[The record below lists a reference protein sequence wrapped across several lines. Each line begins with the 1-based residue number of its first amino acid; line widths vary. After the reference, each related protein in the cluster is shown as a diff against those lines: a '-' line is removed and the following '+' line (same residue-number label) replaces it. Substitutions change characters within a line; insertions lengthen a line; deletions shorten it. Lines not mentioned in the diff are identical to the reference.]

1 MFEEKRWQYFPGRV
15 SEGDRARLAYMP
27 TICDL
32 LEKVKKDYGE
42 CEAIGNDEVKY
53 TYNELYS
60 RVARKRDFLYNAGLT
75 DGAKVAVMSRNS
87 VDSMEWFLAIT
98 SAGYVMIMLPV
109 QLNEQALAG
118 CTMKF
123 GIEALFISEEFA
135 PLAEGLNTK
144 VYPLN
149 SISDKEAPMGQNIVK
164 ETIAAIYFTGGT
176 TGAPKGV
183 VTNHG
188 ALMRGAL
195 NACWRDHRVF
205 HHRYI
210 AFLPLSHIYGS
221 VAGFL
226 TGIYTGSY
234 IYVNP
239 DMKKSVGMIP
249 FVKPTCLVVVPGLAE
264 IILGLASVKGKEF
277 VGSVEEML
285 VGAAPV
291 PPRMMKSFEQ
301 LGIKVLA
308 GYGMT
313 EGANLSSA
321 NYNVEEKPHSMG
333 MIYPDQEY
341 KIVDGE
347 LWIKGDNVMV
357 GYYNDPEAT
366 AAVMEDGW
374 LKTGD
379 LVDVDEEG
387 FITIV
392 GRIKNLIILSNGE
405 NISPEEIEEVYYKEN
420 FVKDCLIKEDTMNDE
435 PVIAIEIL
443 PYGPEVEGL
452 SPEEI
457 QKKAEDVVAKVNATM
472 PTFKRV
478 TKVTVRSED
487 FKRTGA
493 MKIDRKAHI

>member
-1 MFEEKRWQYFPGRV
+1 MDREKRWQYFPGRV
-15 SEGDRARLAYMP
+15 SEEDRAKLPYMP

-60 RVARKRDFLYNAGLT
+60 RVARRRDFLFGLGLSE
-75 DGAKVAVMSRNS
+75 GAKVGVMSRNS
-87 VDSMEWFLAIT
+87 IDSMEWFLAIT

-118 CTMKF
+118 CVMKF
-123 GIEALFISEEFA
+123 NMEALFISDEFA
-135 PLAEGLNTK
+135 PLAEGVNTK

-149 SISDKEAPMGQNIVK
+149 SISDNEAPMGENIVK

-291 PPRMMKSFEQ
+291 PPRLMKSFEQ

-341 KIVDGE
+341 KIVNGE
-347 LWIKGDNVMV
+347 LWLKGDNVMV

-366 AAVMEDGW
+366 AAVLEDGW

-387 FITIV
+387 YITIV

-452 SPEEI
+452 SSEEI

-478 TKVTVRSED
+478 TKVTVRNED